1 MGTSASTQQDMS
13 PVANSTLQGHSIG
26 SLSPLQ
32 VAAQRGYPQAPMPL
46 SLEALEAH
54 NAQMLQHSPP
64 PLLNSPSSAHSDGY
78 KWRKYGQ
85 KSVKGSDYPRNYYKC
100 TFPGCTV
107 KKYVE
112 KYEEDGKVLE
122 KVTYKGGDHTHDPSR
137 ITRVNATDQ
146 TSFKQSVL
154 SESLGHQEL
163 IVKTEPR
170 AEGLEIV
177 DPSQSGISVLPEHAG
192 QTIFPASPRLVVETT
207 ADVDHNDDGY
217 SWRKYGQKNVKSSSY
232 PTPRSYYRCT
242 QEDCPVKKQ
251 VEQRGNIIYNTYEG
265 THNHLAPGWE
275 EVKKKRKLNRSSLEK
290 TLMNRVIEENK
301 QAELEGD
308 LSEKTIEE
316 GEALP
321 KGFHHPTAEEAM
333 TLVIAEAAQH
343 AHDRAL
349 NIPLQ
354 DLQTESALS
363 APMPIPENISLQMSG
378 GIPIDQL
385 QQGSSQDGSQ

>member
-1 MGTSASTQQDMS
+1 MEEIWTEISQ
-13 PVANSTLQGHSIG
+13 
-26 SLSPLQ
+26 
-32 VAAQRGYPQAPMPL
+32 
-46 SLEALEAH
+46 
-54 NAQMLQHSPP
+54 
-64 PLLNSPSSAHSDGY
+64 
-78 KWRKYGQ
+78 
-85 KSVKGSDYPRNYYKC
+85 GSDHPRNYYKC

-112 KYEEDGKVLE
+112 KYEEDGKIQE

-146 TSFKQSVL
+146 TTFKQSVL

-170 AEGLEIV
+170 STDGLEIV
-177 DPSQSGISVLPEHAG
+177 DPNMPHGLSENTG
-192 QTIFPASPRLVVETT
+192 TIFPASPRLVVETT

-251 VEQRGNIIYNTYEG
+251 VEQRGNTIYNIYEG

-275 EVKKKRKLNRSSLEK
+275 EVNKKKKRKLNRSSLEK

-301 QAELEGD
+301 QQVDMEGD
-308 LSEKTIEE
+308 MSEKTIEE
-316 GEALP
+316 GEAVTLP
-321 KGFHHPTAEEAM
+321 KSFHHPTAEEAM
-333 TLVIAEAAQH
+333 TLVIADAAQH
-343 AHDRAL
+343 HERAL

-354 DLQTESALS
+354 DLQTETGLS
-363 APMPIPENISLQMSG
+363 GSISLQMPG
-378 GIPIDQL
+378 GMQGMSMAALGSVPLDGGMEQHQHQIPVP
-385 QQGSSQDGSQ
+385 QDGVIHQ